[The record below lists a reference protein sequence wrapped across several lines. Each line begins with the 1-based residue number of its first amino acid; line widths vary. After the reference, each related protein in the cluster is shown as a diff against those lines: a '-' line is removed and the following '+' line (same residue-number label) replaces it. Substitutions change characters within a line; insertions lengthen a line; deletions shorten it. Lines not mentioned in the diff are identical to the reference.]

1 MIDKNLN
8 SASNQSN
15 YRGYGLDVHRIVF
28 PVITTIIILFISITL
43 IFPEIAGNAFTEFR
57 LWLTSRFDWVFIITT
72 NILLLFCL
80 ILTITPAGKIKLG
93 GQDSQPE
100 FSRLSWFSMLF
111 AAGLGIGLM
120 FFGVYEPV
128 NHFLSPPLGINPE
141 QIASAREMAMS
152 ASIMHWTLHPWA
164 LYSFVGL
171 ALAFFSYNKK
181 LPLSV
186 RSVFFPFFKE
196 KIWGWQGHVVDV
208 LALFATIFGI
218 ATSLGIG
225 AEQSMAGINY
235 LFGFELNSK
244 NIIIVITT
252 ITLVALF
259 SVLRGLN
266 AGIKRL
272 SEINILLAI
281 GLCLFIF
288 FSSSALEIIQNS
300 LSYTVDFLTNL
311 PALSNWIDRS
321 DSDFLHG
328 WTVFYWAWWISWSPF
343 VGMFIARVSRGR
355 SVREFLVGTIIF
367 PSVISVIW
375 LTLFGDNAIN
385 QFLSEGNR
393 NVIDTIQNQSP
404 EMSIYKFLEGFPF
417 SEITSLVAITLICIF
432 FITSMDS
439 GALVIDT
446 IASNGKT
453 NTPVQQRILWCLL
466 IGLIAIALTLSGGL
480 GALQS
485 MALATAFP
493 FCFILLSMCVST
505 SIGIFQET
513 EQL

>member
-141 QIASAREMAMS
+141 QITSAREMAMS

-186 RSVFFPFFKE
+186 RSVFFPFF
-196 KIWGWQGHVVDV
+196 
-208 LALFATIFGI
+208 
-218 ATSLGIG
+218 
-225 AEQSMAGINY
+225 
-235 LFGFELNSK
+235 
-244 NIIIVITT
+244 
-252 ITLVALF
+252 
-259 SVLRGLN
+259 
-266 AGIKRL
+266 
-272 SEINILLAI
+272 
-281 GLCLFIF
+281 
-288 FSSSALEIIQNS
+288 
-300 LSYTVDFLTNL
+300 
-311 PALSNWIDRS
+311 
-321 DSDFLHG
+321 
-328 WTVFYWAWWISWSPF
+328 
-343 VGMFIARVSRGR
+343 
-355 SVREFLVGTIIF
+355 
-367 PSVISVIW
+367 
-375 LTLFGDNAIN
+375 
-385 QFLSEGNR
+385 
-393 NVIDTIQNQSP
+393 
-404 EMSIYKFLEGFPF
+404 
-417 SEITSLVAITLICIF
+417 
-432 FITSMDS
+432 
-439 GALVIDT
+439 
-446 IASNGKT
+446 
-453 NTPVQQRILWCLL
+453 
-466 IGLIAIALTLSGGL
+466 
-480 GALQS
+480 
-485 MALATAFP
+485 
-493 FCFILLSMCVST
+493 
-505 SIGIFQET
+505 
-513 EQL
+513 